1 MTYGDTA
8 ADQANLLKLIALN
21 EITKLNRIYA
31 RAQDRLDPTAQ
42 RSVFW
47 DDAWI
52 ELGSFSGDA
61 DAFVAFA
68 QGQLANMAAT
78 HHLLGQVDVEFIGDE
93 AFGEVY
99 TIAYHRFHRGNKQE
113 DLIIGGRY
121 VDRYERRSN
130 VWKIAFRSEIVDW
143 ARAGEPY
150 ESFFEGRRPEFR
162 SSRASIDLS
171 CRRQVLR
178 RPDQRQPG

>member
-1 MTYGDTA
+1 MTYRNPA
-8 ADQANLLKLIALN
+8 ASQQQLLELVAIN
-21 EITKLNRIYA
+21 EITNLSITYA
-31 RAQDRLDPTAQ
+31 RAQDRLDPVAH

-61 DAFVAFA
+61 DTFVGFA
-68 QGQLANMAAT
+68 QDQLAKMVAT
-78 HHLLGQVDVEFIGDE
+78 HHLLGQVGIDFAGDE

-99 TIAYHRFHRGNKQE
+99 TVAYHHIDRGHTQE

-121 VDRYERRSN
+121 IDRYERRLN
-130 VWKIAFRSEIVDW
+130 VWKIAFRSEVVDW
-143 ARAGEPY
+143 ARVGEPH

-162 SSRASIDLS
+162 SRRVSIDLS
-171 CRRQVLR
+171 CRRDDMR
-178 RPDQRQPG
+178 RPEQRER